1 MDYYN
6 KIDEAYLTELQN
18 PMRKLKFKVE
28 ILSHYEGAIGQ
39 ITNDLSSAEVGSISI
54 NKEQGC
60 RRSCSFTII
69 DRDEKYLP
77 QVDSWFWYNRKFK
90 LFIGVVVSNDIYWFP
105 QGVFITKSATA
116 HGKAIAIEGIDKYG
130 FLNGELNARMCLV
143 EYQASVT
150 NSKKGTKIA
159 DLIRDTLMLDLGN
172 NIPLDP
178 VEPLID
184 PIFYDAELYDDIVVD
199 EGGYLGEI
207 FDKLAEMYGANIYY
221 DVNGRLRME
230 RVFNY
235 NLPSW
240 YRHLSPQSNLGEVD
254 IAETDIDVQY
264 NYDGVNIVTVTTDNT
279 NGEIYS
285 YTAKNENPQS
295 PVCITSVGYKG
306 LDGGTYYISL
316 GDTTLD
322 SGEEKCRMQA
332 EYILLQNTCMGTSV
346 SFNYPSLP
354 HLDVDNTIELTN
366 EYYKFKKQLFLI
378 QSLTIPL
385 SNGEMTIEATNLQWL
400 PFDTDCISIY
410 CETLSDTVT
419 ISYDTNGG
427 KDKGGNTITYKSIN
441 QAPTK
446 QIVLQGGDMYNENK
460 LFAWTDSLGNKYNY
474 GDVYTIPNNNTTLTA
489 QWITG
494 NEVTVTNTL
503 SADSTVEFQSMSP
516 SRCLIRYD
524 DNEVV
529 RRNTNTISTFKKNYS
544 LGTHDTT
551 IVSESDDLT
560 NFDNAFDK
568 GTTTKIDCSKV
579 KATYLTS
586 PMGNGFENITD
597 FVFPANLANIST
609 SEGVLSGCKK
619 LTNIA
624 FPTVYCDISS
634 PESFLANSTF
644 VNGLELPYTLNF
656 VPMVSVDGQTGI
668 EEIKRNEILK
678 GSHVIGNLTIKA
690 ATTNKCVVYVNK
702 ETTSLVIY
710 PATVQGRFYLMGKGI
725 DGDLSGLQ
733 SIQIGRSTN
742 INDTDGFASNTS
754 ANINLSLD
762 FQSGNCTTKIPK
774 NAFNGY
780 SGNTINVVIYGNVTD
795 SNGITLES
803 GSFCNMP
810 NMTKLPMTNSASL
823 KVVPE
828 NCMNNLSSLISAATG
843 YVVDVEG
850 CNNMSNLTTLRIESP
865 CEKVN
870 GFNNCPK
877 LKSLSFMSDGK
888 VTEIGGLNGNAITT
902 FYIPNTAIS
911 VSGVNNCPSLTTVSI
926 GKSLESFTGFN
937 NCPLLNTFN
946 VNSANTHFRVVN
958 NCLYQDNKFCRAPAS
973 SWYGSN
979 VVVANGTTEIM
990 SNAFQQSSMTSISFP
1005 ESLFTI
1011 NQNAIKSTSIDQVIF
1026 HSEYDE
1032 SLGKYT
1038 DTSINDLSAFDNVT
1052 VGIMFGYGNGIT
1064 DVTDSRCLP
1073 IVKYCIEHNINY
1085 VDMNETNTNARGTIG
1100 ISGNA
1105 ELDGDN

>member
-6 KIDEAYLTELQN
+6 KIDNAYLAELHK
-18 PMRKLKFKVE
+18 PMRKMYVKME
-28 ILSHYEGAIGQ
+28 ILSHYEGAIGE
-39 ITNDLSSAEVGSISI
+39 ITSDLSSTDGSITI

-60 RRSCSFTII
+60 RRSCSLSII
-69 DRDEKYLP
+69 DRSGKYIP
-77 QVDSWFWYNRKFK
+77 QKDSSFWYNRKFK
-90 LFIGVVVSNDIYWFP
+90 IFIGLQVDENIYWFP
-105 QGVFITKSATA
+105 QGVFVTKSANSN
-116 HGKAIAIEGIDKYG
+116 GRRLNVEGVDKYG
-130 FLNGELNARMCLV
+130 FLDGTLNARMCLV

-150 NSKKGTKIA
+150 NSKKGTNIA
-159 DLIRDTLMLDLGN
+159 TLIKDTLMLDLGN

-178 VEPLID
+178 VEPIID
-184 PIFYDAELYDDIVVD
+184 PIFYNATLYDDIVID

-207 FDKLAEMYGANIYY
+207 FDKIAEMYGANIYY

-240 YRHLSPQSNLGEVD
+240 YRHLSPQFELSETE
-254 IAETDIDVQY
+254 ITETDINYTY
-264 NYDGVNIVTVTTDNT
+264 NYDGVNIITVTTDNT
-279 NGEIYS
+279 DGEIYS

-295 PVCITSVGYKG
+295 PVNINAIGYKG
-306 LDGGTYYISL
+306 LDGGTYYIPL
-316 GDTTLD
+316 GDTSEE
-322 SGEEKCRMQA
+322 SGEEKCRQQA
-332 EYILLQNTCMGTSV
+332 EYMLLQHTCMSTGISYNLPIT
-346 SFNYPSLP
+346 P
-354 HLDVDNTIELTN
+354 HLNVDNTVRVSN
-366 EYYKFKKQLFLI
+366 DYYNFDKQLFI
-378 QSLTIPL
+378 VNSITMPL
-385 SNGEMTIEATNLQWL
+385 SATEMSIEATNLQWL

-419 ISYDTNGG
+419 ISYNTNGG
-427 KDKGGNTITYKSIN
+427 KDKDGNTITYKSIN
-441 QAPTK
+441 QTPNK

-460 LFAWTDSLGNKYNY
+460 LFAWTDSQGNKYNY

-524 DNEVV
+524 DNEVA

-544 LGTHDTT
+544 LGTHNTT

-568 GTTTKIDCSKV
+568 KTTTKIDCSKV

-586 PMGNGFENITD
+586 PMGNGFENMTD
-597 FVFPANLANIST
+597 FVFPTNLSNIST
-609 SEGVLSGCKK
+609 SKGVLSGCKK
-619 LTNIA
+619 LTKITFPIA
-624 FPTVYCDISS
+624 YCDISH
-634 PESFLANSTF
+634 PELFLANSTF

-656 VPMVSVDGQTGI
+656 TPMVSVDKQTGI
-668 EEIKRNEILK
+668 EEIKQNEILK
-678 GSHVIGNLTIKA
+678 GSHVVGKLNIKA

-702 ETTSLVIY
+702 ETTSLIIY

-725 DGDLSGLQ
+725 EGDLSRLQ

-742 INDTDGFASNTS
+742 INDTNSFASNTS

-810 NMTKLPMTNSASL
+810 NMTKLPMTNSTSL
-823 KVVPE
+823 KTIPE
-828 NCMNNLSSLISAATG
+828 NCMNNLTSLTSATTG

-850 CNNMSNLTTLRIESP
+850 CNDMPNLTTLRIESS
-865 CEKVN
+865 CEIVN

-888 VTEIGGLNGNAITT
+888 VKEIGGLNSNAITT
-902 FYIPNTAIS
+902 FYIPNMALS
-911 VSGVNNCPSLTTVSI
+911 VSGVNNCSALTTVVI
-926 GKSLESFTGFN
+926 GASLTSFTGFN
-937 NCPLLNTFN
+937 NCPKLNKFTVDSFNTTFK
-946 VNSANTHFRVVN
+946 VVDN
-958 NCLYQDNKFCRAPAS
+958 NLYQGNKLCRVPMS
-973 SWYGSN
+973 KSDI
-979 VVVANGTTEIM
+979 VVTNGTTEIM
-990 SNAFQQSSMTSISFP
+990 SNAIQIAFANSISIP
-1005 ESLFTI
+1005 NDCILANDS
-1011 NQNAIKSTSIDQVIF
+1011 IKCQSVGQIIF
-1026 HSEYDE
+1026 HTSFNAEI
-1032 SLGKYT
+1032 GKYNNLTMT
-1038 DTSINDLSAFDNVT
+1038 DFSTLDNVQ
-1052 VGIMFGYGNGIT
+1052 VGTIFTYGNGIT
-1064 DVTDSRCLP
+1064 DTTNANCLP
-1073 IVKYCIEHNINY
+1073 VVKYCIEHDINY
-1085 VDMNETNTNARGTIG
+1085 VDMNETNTNARGVIG

>member
-6 KIDEAYLTELQN
+6 KIDNAYLAELHK
-18 PMRKLKFKVE
+18 PMRKMYVKME
-28 ILSHYEGAIGQ
+28 ILSHYEGAIGE
-39 ITNDLSSAEVGSISI
+39 ITSDLSSTDGSITI

-60 RRSCSFTII
+60 RRSCSLSII
-69 DRDEKYLP
+69 DRSGKYIP
-77 QVDSWFWYNRKFK
+77 QKDSSFWYNRKFK
-90 LFIGVVVSNDIYWFP
+90 IFIGLQVDEDLYWFP
-105 QGVFITKSATA
+105 QGVFITKSANSN
-116 HGKAIAIEGIDKYG
+116 GRRLNVEGVDKYG
-130 FLNGELNARMCLV
+130 FLDGTLNARMCLV

-150 NSKKGTKIA
+150 NSKKGTNIA
-159 DLIRDTLMLDLGN
+159 TLIKDTLMLDLGN

-178 VEPLID
+178 VEPIID
-184 PIFYDAELYDDIVVD
+184 PIFYNATLYDDIVVD

-207 FDKLAEMYGANIYY
+207 FDKITEMYGANIYY

-240 YRHLSPQSNLGEVD
+240 YRHLSPQFELSETE
-254 IAETDIDVQY
+254 ITETDINYTY
-264 NYDGVNIVTVTTDNT
+264 NYDGVNIITVTTDNT
-279 NGEIYS
+279 SGEIYS

-295 PVCITSVGYKG
+295 PVNINAVGYKG
-306 LDGGTYYISL
+306 LDGGTYYIPL
-316 GDTTLD
+316 GDTSEE
-322 SGEEKCRMQA
+322 SGEEKCRQQA
-332 EYILLQNTCMGTSV
+332 EYMLLQHTCMSTGISYNLPIT
-346 SFNYPSLP
+346 P
-354 HLDVDNTIELTN
+354 HLNVDNTVRVSN
-366 EYYKFKKQLFLI
+366 DYYNFDKQLFI
-378 QSLTIPL
+378 VNSITMPL
-385 SNGEMTIEATNLQWL
+385 SATEMSIEATNLQWL

-419 ISYDTNGG
+419 ISYNTNGG
-427 KDKGGNTITYKSIN
+427 KDKDGNTITYKSIN
-441 QAPTK
+441 QTPNK

-460 LFAWTDSLGNKYNY
+460 LFAWTDSQGNKYNY
-474 GDVYTIPNNNTTLTA
+474 GDVYTVPNNNTTLIA

-524 DNEVV
+524 DNEVA

-544 LGTHDTT
+544 LGTHNTT

-568 GTTTKIDCSKV
+568 ETTTKIDCSKV

-586 PMGNGFENITD
+586 PMGNGFENMTD
-597 FVFPANLANIST
+597 FVFSANLSNIST
-609 SEGVLSGCKK
+609 SKGVLSGCKK
-619 LTNIA
+619 LTKIT
-624 FPTVYCDISS
+624 FPIVYCDISH

-656 VPMVSVDGQTGI
+656 VPMVSVDKQTGV
-668 EEIKRNEILK
+668 EEIKQNEILK
-678 GSHVIGNLTIKA
+678 GSHVVGNLNIKA

-702 ETTSLVIY
+702 ETTSLIIY

-733 SIQIGRSTN
+733 TIQIGRSTN

-780 SGNTINVVIYGNVTD
+780 SGNTINVTIYGNVTD
-795 SNGITLES
+795 SNGITLEN
-803 GSFCNMP
+803 GAFCNMP
-810 NMTKLPMTNSASL
+810 NMTKLPMTNSTSL
-823 KVVPE
+823 KVIPE
-828 NCMNNLSSLISAATG
+828 SCMNSLASLISATTG
-843 YVVDVEG
+843 CVVDVEG
-850 CNNMSNLTTLRIESP
+850 CNNMSNLTTLRIESS
-865 CEKVN
+865 CENVN
-870 GFNNCPK
+870 GFNDCPK
-877 LKSLSFMSDGK
+877 LRSLSFMSDGK
-888 VTEIGGLNGNAITT
+888 VKEIGGLNNNAIVT
-902 FYIPNTAIS
+902 FYIPNMALS
-911 VSGVNNCPSLTTVSI
+911 VSGVNNCSALTTVVI
-926 GKSLESFTGFN
+926 GNSLISFTGFN
-937 NCPLLNTFN
+937 NCPKLNKFT
-946 VNSANTHFRVVN
+946 VNSANTTFKVIN
-958 NCLYQDNKFCRAPAS
+958 DNLYQGNKLCRVPMNKS
-973 SWYGSN
+973 DIT
-979 VVVANGTTEIM
+979 VANGTTEIM
-990 SNAFQQSSMTSISFP
+990 SNAIQVTSVNSISIP
-1005 ESLFTI
+1005 NGCTLANGS
-1011 NQNAIKSTSIDQVIF
+1011 IKSQSVGQIIF
-1026 HSEYDE
+1026 HTSFNAEI
-1032 SLGKYT
+1032 GKYNNLTMT
-1038 DTSINDLSAFDNVT
+1038 DFSTLDNVQ
-1052 VGIMFGYGNGIT
+1052 VGTIFVYGNGIT
-1064 DVTDSRCLP
+1064 DTTNANCLP

>member
-6 KIDEAYLTELQN
+6 KIDNAYLAELHK
-18 PMRKLKFKVE
+18 PMRKMYVKME
-28 ILSHYEGAIGQ
+28 ILSHYEGAIGE
-39 ITNDLSSAEVGSISI
+39 ITSDLSSTDGSITI

-60 RRSCSFTII
+60 RRSCSLSII
-69 DRDEKYLP
+69 DRSGKYIP
-77 QVDSWFWYNRKFK
+77 QKDSSFWYNRKFK
-90 LFIGVVVSNDIYWFP
+90 IFIGLQVDEDLYWFP
-105 QGVFITKSATA
+105 QGVFVTKSANSN
-116 HGKAIAIEGIDKYG
+116 GRRLNVEGVDKYG
-130 FLNGELNARMCLV
+130 FLDGTLNARMCLV

-150 NSKKGTKIA
+150 NSKKGTNIA
-159 DLIRDTLMLDLGN
+159 TLIKDTLMLDLGN

-178 VEPLID
+178 VEPIID
-184 PIFYDAELYDDIVVD
+184 PIFYNATLYDDIVID

-207 FDKLAEMYGANIYY
+207 FGKIAEMYGANIYY

-240 YRHLSPQSNLGEVD
+240 YRHLSPQFELSETE
-254 IAETDIDVQY
+254 ITETDINYTY
-264 NYDGVNIVTVTTDNT
+264 NYDGVNIITVTTDNT
-279 NGEIYS
+279 SGEIYS

-295 PVCITSVGYKG
+295 PVNINAIGYKG
-306 LDGGTYYISL
+306 LDGGTYYIPL
-316 GDTTLD
+316 GDTSEE
-322 SGEEKCRMQA
+322 SGEEKCRQQA
-332 EYILLQNTCMGTSV
+332 EYMLLQHTCMSTGISYNLPIT
-346 SFNYPSLP
+346 P
-354 HLDVDNTIELTN
+354 HLNVDNTVRISN
-366 EYYKFKKQLFLI
+366 DYYNFDKQLFI
-378 QSLTIPL
+378 VNSITMPL
-385 SNGEMTIEATNLQWL
+385 SASEMSIEATNLQWL

-410 CETLSDTVT
+410 CETLSDIVT
-419 ISYDTNGG
+419 ISYNTNGG
-427 KDKGGNTITYKSIN
+427 KDKDGNTITYKSIN
-441 QAPTK
+441 QTPNK

-460 LFAWTDSLGNKYNY
+460 LFAWVDNQGNKYNY
-474 GDVYTIPNNNTTLTA
+474 GDVYTVPNNNTTLIA

-586 PMGNGFENITD
+586 PMGNGFENMAD
-597 FVFPANLANIST
+597 FVFPANLSNIST
-609 SEGVLSGCKK
+609 SKGVLSGCKK
-619 LTNIA
+619 LTKIT
-624 FPTVYCDISS
+624 FPVAYCDISHS
-634 PESFLANSTF
+634 ESFLANSTF

-656 VPMVSVDGQTGI
+656 VPMVSVDKQTGV
-668 EEIKRNEILK
+668 EEIKQNEILK
-678 GSHVIGNLTIKA
+678 GSHVVGNLNIKA

-702 ETTSLVIY
+702 ETTSLIIY

-733 SIQIGRSTN
+733 TIQIGRSTN

-780 SGNTINVVIYGNVTD
+780 SGNTINVTIYGNVTD
-795 SNGITLES
+795 SNGITLEN
-803 GSFCNMP
+803 GAFCNMP
-810 NMTKLPMTNSASL
+810 NMTKLPMTNSTSL
-823 KVVPE
+823 KVIPE
-828 NCMNNLSSLISAATG
+828 SCMNSLASLISATTG
-843 YVVDVEG
+843 CVVDVEG
-850 CNNMSNLTTLRIESP
+850 CNNMSNLTTLRIESS
-865 CEKVN
+865 CENVN
-870 GFNNCPK
+870 GFNDCPK
-877 LKSLSFMSDGK
+877 LRSLSFMSDGK
-888 VTEIGGLNGNAITT
+888 VKEIGGLNNNAIVT
-902 FYIPNTAIS
+902 FYIPNMALS
-911 VSGVNNCPSLTTVSI
+911 VSGVNNCSALTTVVI
-926 GKSLESFTGFN
+926 GNSLISFTGFN
-937 NCPLLNTFN
+937 NCPKLNKFT
-946 VNSANTHFRVVN
+946 VNSANTTFKVIN
-958 NCLYQDNKFCRAPAS
+958 DNLYQGNKLCRVPMNKS
-973 SWYGSN
+973 DIT
-979 VVVANGTTEIM
+979 VANGTTEIM
-990 SNAFQQSSMTSISFP
+990 SNAIQVTSVNNISIP
-1005 ESLFTI
+1005 NGCTLANGS
-1011 NQNAIKSTSIDQVIF
+1011 IKSQSVGQIIF
-1026 HSEYDE
+1026 HTSFNAEI
-1032 SLGKYT
+1032 GKYNNLTMT
-1038 DTSINDLSAFDNVT
+1038 DFSTLDNVQ
-1052 VGIMFGYGNGIT
+1052 VGTIFTYGNGIT
-1064 DVTDSRCLP
+1064 DTTNANCLP

-1085 VDMNETNTNARGTIG
+1085 VDMNETNTNVRGAIG

>member
-6 KIDEAYLTELQN
+6 KIDNAYLAELHK
-18 PMRKLKFKVE
+18 PMRKMYVKME
-28 ILSHYEGAIGQ
+28 ILSHYEGAIGE
-39 ITNDLSSAEVGSISI
+39 ITSDLSSTDGSITI

-60 RRSCSFTII
+60 RRSCSLSII
-69 DRDEKYLP
+69 DRSGKYIP
-77 QVDSWFWYNRKFK
+77 QKDSSFWYNRKFK
-90 LFIGVVVSNDIYWFP
+90 IFIGLQVDENIYWFP
-105 QGVFITKSATA
+105 QGVFVTKSANSN
-116 HGKAIAIEGIDKYG
+116 GRRLNVEGVDKYG
-130 FLNGELNARMCLV
+130 FLDGTLNARMCLV

-150 NSKKGTKIA
+150 NSKKGTNIA
-159 DLIRDTLMLDLGN
+159 TLIKDTLMLDLGN

-178 VEPLID
+178 VEPIID
-184 PIFYDAELYDDIVVD
+184 PIFYNVTLYDDIVID

-207 FDKLAEMYGANIYY
+207 FDKIAEMYGANIYY

-240 YRHLSPQSNLGEVD
+240 YRHLSPQFELSETE
-254 IAETDIDVQY
+254 ITETDINYTY
-264 NYDGVNIVTVTTDNT
+264 NYDGVNIITVTTDNT
-279 NGEIYS
+279 SGEIYS

-295 PVCITSVGYKG
+295 PVNINAIGYKG
-306 LDGGTYYISL
+306 LDGGTYYIPL
-316 GDTTLD
+316 GDTNEE
-322 SGEEKCRMQA
+322 SGEEKCRQQA
-332 EYILLQNTCMGTSV
+332 EYMLLQHTCMSTGISYNLPIT
-346 SFNYPSLP
+346 P
-354 HLDVDNTIELTN
+354 HLNVDNTVRVSN
-366 EYYKFKKQLFLI
+366 DYYNFDKQLFI
-378 QSLTIPL
+378 VNSITMPL
-385 SNGEMTIEATNLQWL
+385 SATEMSIEATNLQWL

-419 ISYDTNGG
+419 ISYNTNGG
-427 KDKGGNTITYKSIN
+427 KDKDGNTITYKSISQPPN
-441 QAPTK
+441 K

-460 LFAWTDSLGNKYNY
+460 LFAWTDSQGNKYNY
-474 GDVYTIPNNNTTLTA
+474 GDVYIVPNNNATLIA

-524 DNEVV
+524 DNEVA
-529 RRNTNTISTFKKNYS
+529 RRNTNAISTFKKNYS

-568 GTTTKIDCSKV
+568 ETTTKIDCSKV

-586 PMGNGFENITD
+586 PMGNRFENMTD
-597 FVFPANLANIST
+597 FVFPANLAIITT
-609 SEGVLSGCKK
+609 SKGVLSGCKK
-619 LTNIA
+619 LTKITFPIA
-624 FPTVYCDISS
+624 YCEISH

-644 VNGLELPYTLNF
+644 VNGLELPYTLTF

-678 GSHVIGNLTIKA
+678 GSHVFGSLNLKA
-690 ATTNKCVVYVNK
+690 STTNKCVVYVNK

-780 SGNTINVVIYGNVTD
+780 SGNTINVVIYGGVSEPST
-795 SNGITLES
+795 SGIRLED
-803 GSFCNMP
+803 GAFCNMP
-810 NMTKLPMTNSASL
+810 NVTKIPMTNYTAL

-828 NCMNNLSSLISAATG
+828 SCMNNLSSLISANTG
-843 YVVDVEG
+843 FIVDVEG
-850 CNNMSNLTTLRIESP
+850 CNDMPNLTTLRVESS
-865 CEKVN
+865 CEKMN
-870 GFNNCPK
+870 GFNDCPK
-877 LKSLSFMSDGK
+877 LRSLSFMSDGK
-888 VTEIGGLNGNAITT
+888 VKEIGGLNNNAITT
-902 FYIPNTAIS
+902 FYIPNMALS
-911 VSGVNNCPSLTTVSI
+911 VSGVNNCSALTTVVI
-926 GKSLESFTGFN
+926 GASLTSFTGFN
-937 NCPLLNTFN
+937 NCPKLNKFT
-946 VNSANTHFRVVN
+946 VDSSNTIFKVVEN
-958 NCLYQDNKFCRAPAS
+958 NLYQGNKLCRVPMS
-973 SWYGSN
+973 KSDI
-979 VVVANGTTEIM
+979 VVANGTTEIM
-990 SNAFQQSSMTSISFP
+990 SNAIQVVFANSISIP
-1005 ESLFTI
+1005 NGCILANDS
-1011 NQNAIKSTSIDQVIF
+1011 IKCQSVGQIIF
-1026 HSEYDE
+1026 HTSFNVET
-1032 SLGKYT
+1032 GKYNNLTMT
-1038 DTSINDLSAFDNVT
+1038 DFSTLDNVQ
-1052 VGIMFGYGNGIT
+1052 VGTIFTYGNGIT
-1064 DVTDSRCLP
+1064 DTTNANCLP
-1073 IVKYCIEHNINY
+1073 VVKYCIEHNINY
-1085 VDMNETNTNARGTIG
+1085 VDMNETNTNARGAIG

>member
-6 KIDEAYLTELQN
+6 KIDNAYLAELHK
-18 PMRKLKFKVE
+18 PMRKMYVKME
-28 ILSHYEGAIGQ
+28 ILSHYEGAIGE
-39 ITNDLSSAEVGSISI
+39 ITSDLSSTDGSITI

-60 RRSCSFTII
+60 RRSCSLSII
-69 DRDEKYLP
+69 DRSGKYIP
-77 QVDSWFWYNRKFK
+77 QKDSSFWYNRKFK
-90 LFIGVVVSNDIYWFP
+90 IFIGLQVDENIYWFP
-105 QGVFITKSATA
+105 QGVFVTKSANSN
-116 HGKAIAIEGIDKYG
+116 GRRLNVEGVDKYG
-130 FLNGELNARMCLV
+130 FLDGTLNARMCLV

-150 NSKKGTKIA
+150 NSKKGTNIA
-159 DLIRDTLMLDLGN
+159 TLIKDTLMLDLGN

-178 VEPLID
+178 VEPIID
-184 PIFYDAELYDDIVVD
+184 PIFYNVTLYDDIVID

-207 FDKLAEMYGANIYY
+207 FDKIAEMHGANIYY

-240 YRHLSPQSNLGEVD
+240 YRHLSPQFELSETE
-254 IAETDIDVQY
+254 ITETDINYTY
-264 NYDGVNIVTVTTDNT
+264 NYDGVNIITVTTDNT
-279 NGEIYS
+279 SGEIYS

-295 PVCITSVGYKG
+295 PVNINAIGYKG
-306 LDGGTYYISL
+306 LDGGTYYIPL
-316 GDTTLD
+316 GDTNEE
-322 SGEEKCRMQA
+322 SGEEKCRQQA
-332 EYILLQNTCMGTSV
+332 EYMLLQHTCMSTGISYNLPIT
-346 SFNYPSLP
+346 P
-354 HLDVDNTIELTN
+354 HLNVDNTVRVSN
-366 EYYKFKKQLFLI
+366 DYYNFDKQLFI
-378 QSLTIPL
+378 VNSITMPL
-385 SNGEMTIEATNLQWL
+385 SATEMSIEATNLQWL

-419 ISYDTNGG
+419 ISYNTNGG
-427 KDKGGNTITYKSIN
+427 KDKDGNTITYKSISQPPN
-441 QAPTK
+441 K

-460 LFAWTDSLGNKYNY
+460 LFAWTDSQGNKYNY
-474 GDVYTIPNNNTTLTA
+474 GDVYIVPNNNATLIA

-524 DNEVV
+524 DNEVA
-529 RRNTNTISTFKKNYS
+529 RRNTNAISTFKKNYS

-551 IVSESDDLT
+551 IVYESDDLT

-568 GTTTKIDCSKV
+568 ETTTKIDCSKV

-586 PMGNGFENITD
+586 PMGNRFENMTD

-609 SEGVLSGCKK
+609 SKGVLSGCKK
-619 LTNIA
+619 LTKITFPIA
-624 FPTVYCDISS
+624 YCDISH

-668 EEIKRNEILK
+668 EEIKQNEILK
-678 GSHVIGNLTIKA
+678 GSHVVGNLNIKA

-733 SIQIGRSTN
+733 TIQIGRSTN

-810 NMTKLPMTNSASL
+810 NMTKLPMTNSTSL
-823 KVVPE
+823 KTIPE
-828 NCMNNLSSLISAATG
+828 NCMNNLASLTLATTG

-850 CNNMSNLTTLRIESP
+850 CNDMPNLTTLRIESS
-865 CEKVN
+865 CEIVN

-877 LKSLSFMSDGK
+877 LKNLSFMSDGK
-888 VTEIGGLNGNAITT
+888 VKEIGGLNSNAITT
-902 FYIPNTAIS
+902 FYIPNMALS
-911 VSGVNNCPSLTTVSI
+911 VSGVNNCSALTTVVI
-926 GKSLESFTGFN
+926 GASLTSFTGFN
-937 NCPLLNTFN
+937 NCPKL
-946 VNSANTHFRVVN
+946 
-958 NCLYQDNKFCRAPAS
+958 NKFTVDSSNTTFKVVDNNLCQGNKLCRVPMSKADI
-973 SWYGSN
+973 
-979 VVVANGTTEIM
+979 VVTNGTTEIM
-990 SNAFQQSSMTSISFP
+990 SNAIQVAFVYSISIP
-1005 ESLFTI
+1005 NGCTLANGS
-1011 NQNAIKSTSIDQVIF
+1011 IKSKSVGQIIF
-1026 HSEYDE
+1026 HTSFNAEI
-1032 SLGKYT
+1032 GKYNNLTMT
-1038 DTSINDLSAFDNVT
+1038 DFSTLDNVQ
-1052 VGIMFGYGNGIT
+1052 VGTIFTYGNGIT
-1064 DVTDSRCLP
+1064 DTTNANCLP
-1073 IVKYCIEHNINY
+1073 VVKYCIEHNINY
-1085 VDMNETNTNARGTIG
+1085 VDMNETNTNARGAIG

>member
-6 KIDEAYLTELQN
+6 KIDNAYLAELHK
-18 PMRKLKFKVE
+18 PMRKMYVKME
-28 ILSHYEGAIGQ
+28 ILSHYEGAIGE
-39 ITNDLSSAEVGSISI
+39 ITSDLSSTDGSITI

-60 RRSCSFTII
+60 RRSCSLSII
-69 DRDEKYLP
+69 DRSGKYIP
-77 QVDSWFWYNRKFK
+77 QKDSSFWYNRKFK
-90 LFIGVVVSNDIYWFP
+90 IFIGLQVDENIYWFP
-105 QGVFITKSATA
+105 QGVFVTKSANSN
-116 HGKAIAIEGIDKYG
+116 GRRLNVEGVDKYG
-130 FLNGELNARMCLV
+130 FLDGTLNARMCLV

-150 NSKKGTKIA
+150 NSKKGTNIA
-159 DLIRDTLMLDLGN
+159 TLIKDTLMLDLGN

-178 VEPLID
+178 VEPIID
-184 PIFYDAELYDDIVVD
+184 PIFYNVTLYDDIVID

-207 FDKLAEMYGANIYY
+207 FDKIAEMYGANIYY

-240 YRHLSPQSNLGEVD
+240 YRHLSPQFELSETE
-254 IAETDIDVQY
+254 ITETDINYTY
-264 NYDGVNIVTVTTDNT
+264 NYDGVNIITVTTDNT
-279 NGEIYS
+279 SGEIYS

-295 PVCITSVGYKG
+295 PVNINAIGYKG
-306 LDGGTYYISL
+306 LDGGTYYIPL
-316 GDTTLD
+316 GDTNEE
-322 SGEEKCRMQA
+322 SGEEKCRQQA
-332 EYILLQNTCMGTSV
+332 EYMLLQHTCMSTGISYNLPIT
-346 SFNYPSLP
+346 P
-354 HLDVDNTIELTN
+354 HLNVDNTVRVSN
-366 EYYKFKKQLFLI
+366 DYYNFDKQLFI
-378 QSLTIPL
+378 VNSITMPL
-385 SNGEMTIEATNLQWL
+385 SATEMSIEATNLQWL

-419 ISYDTNGG
+419 ISYNTNGG
-427 KDKGGNTITYKSIN
+427 KDKDGNTITYKSISQPPN
-441 QAPTK
+441 K

-460 LFAWTDSLGNKYNY
+460 LFAWTDSQGNKYNY
-474 GDVYTIPNNNTTLTA
+474 GDVYIVPNNNATLIA

-524 DNEVV
+524 DNEVA
-529 RRNTNTISTFKKNYS
+529 RRNTNAISTFKKNYS

-568 GTTTKIDCSKV
+568 ETTTKIDCSKV

-586 PMGNGFENITD
+586 PMGNRFENMTD
-597 FVFPANLANIST
+597 FVFPANLAIITT
-609 SEGVLSGCKK
+609 SKGVLSGCKK
-619 LTNIA
+619 LTKITFPIA
-624 FPTVYCDISS
+624 YCEISH

-656 VPMVSVDGQTGI
+656 VPMVSVDGQTG
-668 EEIKRNEILK
+668 NEILK
-678 GSHVIGNLTIKA
+678 GSHVVGNLNIKA

-780 SGNTINVVIYGNVTD
+780 SGNTINVVIYGGVSEPST
-795 SNGITLES
+795 SGIRLED
-803 GSFCNMP
+803 GAFCNMP
-810 NMTKLPMTNSASL
+810 NVTKIPMTNYTAL

-828 NCMNNLSSLISAATG
+828 SCMNNLSSLISANTG
-843 YVVDVEG
+843 FIVDVEG
-850 CNNMSNLTTLRIESP
+850 CNDMPNLTTLRVESS
-865 CEKVN
+865 CEKMN
-870 GFNNCPK
+870 GFNDCPK
-877 LKSLSFMSDGK
+877 LRSLSFMSDGK
-888 VTEIGGLNGNAITT
+888 VKEIGGLNNNAITT
-902 FYIPNTAIS
+902 FYIPNMALS
-911 VSGVNNCPSLTTVSI
+911 VSGVNNCSALTTVVI
-926 GKSLESFTGFN
+926 GASLTSFTGFN
-937 NCPLLNTFN
+937 NCPKLNKFTVDSSNTTFK
-946 VNSANTHFRVVN
+946 VVDN
-958 NCLYQDNKFCRAPAS
+958 NLYQGNKLCRVPMSKADIM
-973 SWYGSN
+973 
-979 VVVANGTTEIM
+979 VTNGTTEIM
-990 SNAFQQSSMTSISFP
+990 SNAIQVAFAYSISIP
-1005 ESLFTI
+1005 NGCILANDS
-1011 NQNAIKSTSIDQVIF
+1011 IKCQSVGQIIF
-1026 HSEYDE
+1026 HTSFNTET
-1032 SLGKYT
+1032 GKYNNLTMT
-1038 DTSINDLSAFDNVT
+1038 DFSTLDNVQ
-1052 VGIMFGYGNGIT
+1052 VGTIFTYGNGIT
-1064 DVTDSRCLP
+1064 DTTNANCLP
-1073 IVKYCIEHNINY
+1073 VVKYCIEHDINY
-1085 VDMNETNTNARGTIG
+1085 VDMNETNTNARGAIG